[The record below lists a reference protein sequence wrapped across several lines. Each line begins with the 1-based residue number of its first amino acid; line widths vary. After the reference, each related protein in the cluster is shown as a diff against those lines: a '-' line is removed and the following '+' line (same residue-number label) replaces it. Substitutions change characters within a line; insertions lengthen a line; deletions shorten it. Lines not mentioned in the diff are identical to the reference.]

1 MHVGQKKYRFAADKK
16 LQPQRLGGSVQAW
29 IRVKPN
35 KSKETKGT
43 AEDAE
48 VNPHA
53 QINALGK
60 EDNSSKKNQAKWR
73 HIGKIIWER
82 LTSDSE
88 EAAID
93 GVCAGRSGAA

>member
-1 MHVGQKKYRFAADKK
+1 MQEKREVPKKRRHDAEKMHVGQKKYRFAADKK

-73 HIGKIIWER
+73 HIGKNI
-82 LTSDSE
+82 
-88 EAAID
+88 
-93 GVCAGRSGAA
+93 

>member
-1 MHVGQKKYRFAADKK
+1 
-16 LQPQRLGGSVQAW
+16 VQAW
-29 IRVKPN
+29 IQIKPN

-60 EDNSSKKNQAKWR
+60 EDNSSKKHQAKWR
-73 HIGKIIWER
+73 HIGKSSESGSP
-82 LTSDSE
+82 LTQKKQQLMEYAQE
-88 EAAID
+88 EAEQL
-93 GVCAGRSGAA
+93 RSSISHEQACF